1 MIISWSVMLQDKLLH
16 FVLILFIT
24 ALSAFHIHL
33 AFWIRHLQTYILC
46 AGMCIIVNQPLKWGI
61 F

>member
-1 MIISWSVMLQDKLLH
+1 MIISWSVMLRDKLLH

-46 AGMCIIVNQPLKWGI
+46 PGKASPPSLLLKI
-61 F
+61 NH